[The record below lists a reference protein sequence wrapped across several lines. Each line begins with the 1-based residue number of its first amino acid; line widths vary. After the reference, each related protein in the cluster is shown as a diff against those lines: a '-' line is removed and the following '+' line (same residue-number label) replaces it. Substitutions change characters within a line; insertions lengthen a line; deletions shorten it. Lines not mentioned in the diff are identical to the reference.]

1 MNRLTIKLPAVL
13 LATALALTAC
23 SGGGDSNTTKG
34 DSGSGTVTLG
44 AYLEPVSLDLTA
56 EAGAAIPQVLLYN
69 VYEGLV
75 RQDADTGEVKPLLA
89 NEWAVSDD
97 GTEYTFTLRDGV
109 TFHDGQKLTAQD
121 VVWSFKRV
129 TEEGSTNP
137 FKSQMA
143 VVSAVEA
150 PDESTVVVTLSR
162 PSQSWLADIAGR
174 VGVVL
179 KEGATDL
186 ATQPNGTGPLKF
198 EKWNRGDSITLVR
211 NDGYWGEPA
220 RVGQAVFRYITDP
233 NALNNAMLS
242 GQLDIVANIQAPQL
256 LEVFKGNQQFEVV
269 EGVTTGE
276 VVLAM
281 NNSKGPL
288 ADVRVRQAIRH
299 AIDHQALVDTVWS
312 GYGTLIGS
320 MVPPSDPWF
329 EDRTGDFP
337 HDPAK
342 AKQLLAAAGHA
353 NGLTL
358 TMDVPPPGYARSSA
372 QFVASQ
378 LAEVG
383 ITVTQNNVEMPQWLD
398 KVLGQA
404 NYDLSIIAHVEPR
417 DLVRYGQPDYYYRYN
432 NPAVTQLMNEAD
444 TALDAAVRDKK
455 YAEAARIISEEA
467 ASDWLFLLPNLAV
480 IRQGVTGYP
489 KDAVTQSF
497 DVTKVSKSN

>member
-1 MNRLTIKLPAVL
+1 ML
-13 LATALALTAC
+13 LAAALALTAC
-23 SGGGDSNTTKG
+23 SGGGDAKSTEG
-34 DSGSGTVTLG
+34 GSGGGTLTLG

-75 RQDADTGEVKPLLA
+75 RQDPASGEVKPLLA
-89 NEWAVSDD
+89 SEWSMSDD
-97 GTEYTFTLRDGV
+97 GTKYTFKLRSGV

-129 TEEGSTNP
+129 IAEGSTNP
-137 FKSQMA
+137 FKSQMQ
-143 VVSAVEA
+143 VVSAVDA

-162 PSQSWLADIAGR
+162 ASQSWLFDIAGR

-179 KEGATDL
+179 KEGADKLDT
-186 ATQPNGTGPLKF
+186 APNGTGPFKF
-198 EKWNRGDSITLVR
+198 EKWNRGDSITLAR
-211 NDGYWGEPA
+211 SDNYWGEA
-220 RVGQAVFRYITDP
+220 AKVGTAVFRYITDP

-256 LEVFKGNQQFEVV
+256 LEVFKGNNQFQVV

-276 VVLAM
+276 VVMAM
-281 NNSKGPL
+281 NNTKGPL

-299 AIDHQALVDTVWS
+299 AIDHQALVKTVWS

-320 MVPPSDPWF
+320 MVPPSDPWY

-342 AKQLLAAAGHA
+342 AKELLAAAGHA

-398 KVLGQA
+398 KVLGKA

-417 DLVRYGQPDYYYRYN
+417 DLIRYSQPDYYYRYN
-432 NPAVTQLMNEAD
+432 NPAVAQLMKEAD
-444 TALDAAVRDKK
+444 TALDATVRDKK
-455 YAEAARIISEEA
+455 FAEAAAVISKEA

-480 IRQGVTGYP
+480 IRQGVEGYP

-497 DVTKVSKSN
+497 DVTKVSKSS